1 MLIIN
6 AQFPFSPKSPR
17 QICWIQRAHWCAER
31 LEENALVWHM
41 CSGHHVLQ
49 RGRFW
54 KPNFILRGCFIRAF
68 CFVFRK
74 IKVRVPRRVELRYK
88 EVKFSFFSGFFRLKS
103 LLRGHFPVN
112 NEAQESLY
120 CCVHTREQ
128 TQNRLWK
135 VGIQGLLGHMAA
147 PQGEED
153 FHKERIKSFCR
164 RCGNPFD
171 QNSNDGHNPQPAA
184 KFAKEILE
192 IDNLDIASDN
202 SFIHSSIHHFC
213 AVAVLRKYKG
223 LKKVRT
229 KIIQS
234 FPVIKVNIAFLKHI
248 MNIL

>member
-1 MLIIN
+1 M
-6 AQFPFSPKSPR
+6 R
-17 QICWIQRAHWCAER
+17 
-31 LEENALVWHM
+31 
-41 CSGHHVLQ
+41 SGHHVLQ
-49 RGRFW
+49 RGRFC

-112 NEAQESLY
+112 NEAKRAFIVVCTRVNKLKIVFEKWVFKDCLDTWPPRRVKKTFIKRESSHFVEDVEIL
-120 CCVHTREQ
+120 
-128 TQNRLWK
+128 LIK
-135 VGIQGLLGHMAA
+135 IQMTDTIL
-147 PQGEED
+147 
-153 FHKERIKSFCR
+153 K
-164 RCGNPFD
+164 
-171 QNSNDGHNPQPAA
+171 PAA

-192 IDNLDIASDN
+192 IDNLDIASDI
-202 SFIHSSIHHFC
+202 IHSFIHHFC
-213 AVAVLRKYKG
+213 AVAVLQKYKG
-223 LKKVRT
+223 LKKVRR